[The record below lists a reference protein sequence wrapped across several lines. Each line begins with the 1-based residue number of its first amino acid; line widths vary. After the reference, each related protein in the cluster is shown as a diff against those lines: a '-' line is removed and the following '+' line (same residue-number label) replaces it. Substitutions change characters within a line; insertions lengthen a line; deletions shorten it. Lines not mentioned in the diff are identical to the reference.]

1 VNKYPRRWKPPA
13 AETRGRARLVKY
25 QEPKQGFRGFL
36 RRWLRRLT
44 RPVVLVPIGI
54 VAAVVITVLVYYWT
68 IFSQRIDQLLNGDV
82 FTRTA
87 GIYAAPKMLHAGQE
101 ITVEELVVYLKAA
114 NYVEK
119 SQQGDAARGRYRV
132 QDLAASNFAPP
143 PGKPKPAAKPK
154 PDGAAAPAQRAS
166 GYKSG
171 AVVEVEPS
179 NDAIVDGQKVF
190 HPLRIQFGAG
200 GTMIA
205 SLGDLVS
212 HAPFQT
218 AELEPQLIS
227 SVAGQDRSKR
237 RVIGFQDLPPH
248 LIKAI
253 TTTEDRS
260 FFEHWGINV
269 RGIARAF
276 FRRYDADPNSPISN
290 QGGSSI
296 TQQLVKNLLLSPER
310 TWKRKAS
317 EAYMSVILE
326 TRLSKQ
332 EIFALYCNQVYL
344 GQQAGFSVN
353 GFGEAAESYFGKD
366 VSTITLP
373 EAAFLAGIIRS
384 PNRYNPYRDLNTATQ
399 RRNQVLDSMAETG
412 AITTQ
417 AAADAKASPLKVVAA
432 KTRID
437 LSDAPYFA
445 DYVQN
450 NLAEIIPDSGM
461 TQHLR
466 VYTTLDMDL
475 QRAAVNSVNKQ
486 LDLLDKV
493 VAKRGVEPGTLQASL
508 VAMNVK
514 TGDIIAMVGGRDY
527 TKSQLNRATDAMR
540 QPGSVFKP
548 FVYATALNTA
558 YDPVPRVITAADV
571 FKDEPKTFFYE
582 GQTYS
587 PGNFGDRYTNGPL
600 TLRDALVNSKNV
612 ITVEV
617 AMDVTIGRVMA
628 LAAKA
633 GLPHVDKAYPA
644 MALGASEATPL
655 QIASA
660 YTAFAD
666 NGSRITPVGINRVTT
681 GTGTTV
687 ATPTGQRNEVLRPDV
702 AYLMTDLL
710 KDVVNRGTAAKLNSR
725 GFHNEA
731 GKTGFAGKTGT
742 SRDGWFAG
750 FTPSIVCVVYVGFDD
765 GSQLGITGA
774 DAALPIW
781 ADFMTA
787 ALAEHPEWNGD
798 WQRPESIQEA
808 EIDIRTGVVIGTPAA
823 DGSTEPAPPP
833 DVPYDPDNQPQPQ
846 PTATATPTVSSEVPA
861 EFRRKELFISG
872 TVPGGVRPP
881 LPEDGTEA
889 PPVPDITPYDPD
901 LEPSPAVPDDQ
912 GVPAPRSTSRNVTIE
927 NGTVTVDI
935 DPTTGL
941 LAASTCPVI
950 RTKTYIIGKEPH
962 QYCGPQYHGGVAPAV
977 REERPRKASP

>member
-1 VNKYPRRWKPPA
+1 VKKYPSSSSSGNKGY
-13 AETRGRARLVKY
+13 RGGARVVRY
-25 QEPKQGFRGFL
+25 NQPEPGFF

-44 RPVVLVPIGI
+44 RPIVLAPIGLI
-54 VAAVVITVLVYYWT
+54 AAVVIGVGVYYWSV
-68 IFSQRIDQLLNGDV
+68 FSERIDRLLNGEV
-82 FTRTA
+82 FTRSA
-87 GIYAAPKMLHAGQE
+87 GIYAAPKTLRVGEA
-101 ITVEELVVYLKAA
+101 ITVDELLTYLKAA
-114 NYVEK
+114 GYVEK
-119 SQQGDAARGRYRV
+119 TKQGEAARGRYRV
-132 QDLAASNFAPP
+132 EDLTTRNYTAPKKKPGAPAPESAAPAASNAYR
-143 PGKPKPAAKPK
+143 G
-154 PDGAAAPAQRAS
+154 
-166 GYKSG
+166 G

-179 NDAIVDGQKVF
+179 TDATIDGQTLF
-190 HPLRIQFGAG
+190 HGLRVQFGNG
-200 GTMIA
+200 GNSIA
-205 SLGDLVS
+205 SLGDLTTHV
-212 HAPFQT
+212 PYQQN
-218 AELEPQLIS
+218 ELEPQLIS

-248 LIKAI
+248 LIQAI
-253 TTTEDRS
+253 TTTEDRA
-260 FFEHWGINV
+260 FFDHWGINV
-269 RGIARAF
+269 RGILRAL
-276 FRRYDADPNSPISN
+276 FRRYEADPNSPISN

-310 TWKRKAS
+310 TWKRKLS

-344 GQQAGFSVN
+344 GQQAGFSIN
-353 GFGEAAESYFGKD
+353 GLGEASEAYFNKD
-366 VSTITLP
+366 VTTLTVP

-399 RRNQVLDSMAETG
+399 RRNQVLDSMTETG
-412 AITTQ
+412 ALTIEE
-417 AAADAKASPLKVVAA
+417 AERAKLEPLKVVPA

-437 LSDAPYFA
+437 LSDAPYFT

-450 NLAEIIPDSGM
+450 QLADIVADTST

-466 VYTTLDMDL
+466 IYTTIDLDL
-475 QRAAVNSVNKQ
+475 QRAAVNAINKQ
-486 LDLLDKV
+486 LDVLDKV
-493 VAKRGVEPGTLQASL
+493 MAKRGVAPGTLQASL

-514 TGDIIAMVGGRDY
+514 TGEVISMVGGRDY

-571 FKDEPKTFFYE
+571 FKDEPKTFYYE

-587 PGNFGDRYTNGPL
+587 PGNFGDSYRNAPM

-612 ITVEV
+612 ITVEL

-633 GLPHVDKAYPA
+633 GLPHVSKAYPA
-644 MALGASEATPL
+644 MALGASEATPMQL
-655 QIASA
+655 ASA

-666 NGSRITPVGINRVTT
+666 GGSRVTPVGINRVTT
-681 GTGTTV
+681 GTGTTI
-687 ATPTGQRNEVLRPDV
+687 AAPTGQRNEVLRPDV

-710 KDVVNRGTAAKLNSR
+710 KDVVNRGTAAKLNAR
-725 GFHNEA
+725 GFRNIE
-731 GKTGFAGKTGT
+731 GKTGYAGKTGT

-750 FTPSIVCVVYVGFDD
+750 FTPNIVCVVYVGFDD

-798 WQRPESIQEA
+798 WTRPESIEEA
-808 EIDIRTGVVIGTPAA
+808 EIDIRTGNVIGAPAR
-823 DGSTEPAPPP
+823 DGSSQPEIDPN
-833 DVPYDPDNQPQPQ
+833 VPYDPDNQPEAAPAAI
-846 PTATATPTVSSEVPA
+846 TNASDVPL
-861 EFRRKELFISG
+861 EFRRKELFING
-872 TVPGGVRPP
+872 TVPGNVREP
-881 LPEDGTEA
+881 LPEADPNATPE
-889 PPVPDITPYDPD
+889 PDVTPYDPD
-901 LEPSPAVPDDQ
+901 LEPTPPPGRNDDQ
-912 GVPAPRSTSRNVTIE
+912 GLPPERGQPGGSKTVNP
-927 NGTVTVDI
+927 NGTVTLDI

-941 LAASTCPVI
+941 IAVPSCPVI
-950 RTKTYIIGKEPH
+950 RTKTFVLGKEPH
-962 QYCGPQYHGGVAPAV
+962 EYCGPQFHGGQPAAAAP
-977 REERPRKASP
+977 ERPRRAPPR